1 MRDQMKVIIGLGSIW
16 GLFALGLTLISSFT
30 FGSNDTAPEIAAIAL
45 YGLTILPASILSIWY
60 RKIAAFWLIALSPIA
75 AFGFLYQIVMQVAVT
90 KSAALSIG
98 NLTGLLLIAA
108 VPGFLG
114 ICMFRT
120 RPLRTFKN
128 NSSPKVG
135 EPN

>member
-1 MRDQMKVIIGLGSIW
+1 MKVIIGFGSIW

-30 FGSNDTAPEIAAIAL
+30 FESNDTTPEIAAIAL

-60 RKIAAFWLIALSPIA
+60 RKIAACWLIALSPIA
-75 AFGFLYQIVMQVAVT
+75 AFGFLYQIAMQVNRA
-90 KSAALSIG
+90 KSVGLLIG
-98 NLTGLLLIAA
+98 DLVGLLLIAA

-120 RPLRTFKN
+120 KPQKTFKTA
-128 NSSPKVG
+128 PEVG